1 MLIIQSGNEA
11 TLIEQAKQVRE
22 IVFVQEQRIDT
33 SLEYDDL
40 DGVCTHVVGLL
51 DSEPV
56 TTARLRKVD
65 STVGKVERV
74 ATIQAARGH
83 GYGKEI
89 MDEVERVAKRQGLV
103 ELRLGA
109 QLTALPF
116 YEKLGYEAFGDEFLD
131 ADIPHRML
139 RKIW

>member
-1 MLIIQSGNEA
+1 MLIIQSGNEPA
-11 TLIEQAKQVRE
+11 LIEQAKQVRE
-22 IVFVQEQRIDT
+22 IVFVQEQGIDA

-40 DGVCTHVVGLL
+40 DDMCTHVVGLL

-56 TTARLRKVD
+56 TTARLRPVD

-74 ATIQAARGH
+74 ATIQSARGH
-83 GYGKEI
+83 GYGKDI
-89 MDEVERVAKRQGLV
+89 MIEVERVAKRQGLV

-131 ADIPHRML
+131 ANLPHRMM
-139 RKIW
+139 RKTW

>member
-1 MLIIQSGNEA
+1 MLIIQSGNEPA
-11 TLIEQAKQVRE
+11 LIEQAKQVRE
-22 IVFVQEQRIDT
+22 IVFVQEQGIDA

-40 DGVCTHVVGLL
+40 DDMCTHVVGLL

-56 TTARLRKVD
+56 TTARLRPVD

-74 ATIQAARGH
+74 ATIQSARGH
-83 GYGKEI
+83 GYGKDI
-89 MDEVERVAKRQGLV
+89 MIEVERVAKRQGLV

-116 YEKLGYEAFGDEFLD
+116 YEKLGYEEFGDEFLD
-131 ADIPHRML
+131 ANLPHRMM
-139 RKIW
+139 RKTW

>member
-56 TTARLRKVD
+56 TTARLR
-65 STVGKVERV
+65 
-74 ATIQAARGH
+74 
-83 GYGKEI
+83 
-89 MDEVERVAKRQGLV
+89 
-103 ELRLGA
+103 
-109 QLTALPF
+109 
-116 YEKLGYEAFGDEFLD
+116 
-131 ADIPHRML
+131 
-139 RKIW
+139 

>member
-1 MLIIQSGNEA
+1 MLIIQSGNEPA
-11 TLIEQAKQVRE
+11 LIEQAKQVRE
-22 IVFVQEQRIDT
+22 IVFVQEQGIDE

-40 DGVCTHVVGLL
+40 DDMCTHVVGLL

-56 TTARLRKVD
+56 TTARLRPVD

-74 ATIQAARGH
+74 ATIQSARGH
-83 GYGKEI
+83 GYGKDI
-89 MDEVERVAKRQGLV
+89 MIEVERVAKRQGLV

-131 ADIPHRML
+131 ANLPHRMML
-139 RKIW
+139 KTW

>member
-1 MLIIQSGNEA
+1 MLTIQSGKEA
-11 TLIEQAKQVRE
+11 ELIEQAKQVRE
-22 IVFVQEQRIDT
+22 IVFVQEQGIDA

-40 DGVCTHVVGLL
+40 DDVCTHVIGLL
-51 DSEPV
+51 DAQPV
-56 TTARLRKVD
+56 TTARLRPVD
-65 STVGKVERV
+65 SAVGKVERV
-74 ATIQAARGH
+74 ATIQTARGH

-89 MDEVERVAKRQGLV
+89 MDEVERVAKHQGLS

-131 ADIPHRML
+131 ANIPHRMM
-139 RKIW
+139 RKTW

>member
-1 MLIIQSGNEA
+1 MLTIQSGNEA

-22 IVFVQEQRIDT
+22 IVFVQEQGIDA

-40 DGVCTHVVGLL
+40 DDVCTHVVGLL

-56 TTARLRKVD
+56 TTARLRPID
-65 STVGKVERV
+65 STTGKVERV
-74 ATIQAARGH
+74 ATIQSARGR
-83 GYGKEI
+83 GYGKDI
-89 MDEVERVAKRQGLV
+89 MNEVERVAKRQGLD

-131 ADIPHRML
+131 ADIPHRMM
-139 RKIW
+139 RKTW

>member
-131 ADIPHRML
+131 ADIPHRMM

>member
-11 TLIEQAKQVRE
+11 ALIEQAKQVRE
-22 IVFVQEQRIDT
+22 IVFVQEQGIDA

-40 DGVCTHVVGLL
+40 DDMCTHVVGLL

-56 TTARLRKVD
+56 TTARLRPVD

-74 ATIQAARGH
+74 VTIQAARGH
-83 GYGKEI
+83 GYGTEI

-131 ADIPHRML
+131 ADIPHRMM
-139 RKIW
+139 RKTW

>member
-1 MLIIQSGNEA
+1 MLTIQSGKEA
-11 TLIEQAKQVRE
+11 KLIEQAKQVRE
-22 IVFVQEQRIDT
+22 IVFVQEQGIDA

-40 DGVCTHVVGLL
+40 DDVCTHVIGLL
-51 DSEPV
+51 DEQPV
-56 TTARLRKVD
+56 TTARLRPVE
-65 STVGKVERV
+65 SAVGKVERV
-74 ATIQAARGH
+74 ATIQTARGH

-89 MDEVERVAKRQGLV
+89 MDEVERVAKHQGLS

-131 ADIPHRML
+131 ANIPHRMM
-139 RKIW
+139 RKTW

>member
-11 TLIEQAKQVRE
+11 ALIEQAKQVRE
-22 IVFVQEQRIDT
+22 IVFVQEQGIDA

-40 DGVCTHVVGLL
+40 DDMCTHVVGLL

-56 TTARLRKVD
+56 TTARLRPVD

-83 GYGKEI
+83 GYGTEI

-131 ADIPHRML
+131 ADIPHRMM

>member
-1 MLIIQSGNEA
+1 MLIIQSGNEPA
-11 TLIEQAKQVRE
+11 LIEQAKQVRE
-22 IVFVQEQRIDT
+22 IVFVQEQGIDA

-40 DGVCTHVVGLL
+40 DDMCTHVVGLL

-56 TTARLRKVD
+56 TTARLRPVD

-74 ATIQAARGH
+74 ATIQSARGH
-83 GYGKEI
+83 GYGKDI
-89 MDEVERVAKRQGLV
+89 MIEVERVAKRQGLV

-131 ADIPHRML
+131 ADLPHRMM
-139 RKIW
+139 RKTW

>member
-11 TLIEQAKQVRE
+11 ALIEQAKQVRE
-22 IVFVQEQRIDT
+22 IVFVQEQGIDA
-33 SLEYDDL
+33 SLEYGDL
-40 DGVCTHVVGLL
+40 DDMCTHVVGLL

-56 TTARLRKVD
+56 TTARLRPVD

-74 ATIQAARGH
+74 ATIQSARGH
-83 GYGKEI
+83 GYGKDI
-89 MDEVERVAKRQGLV
+89 MIEVERVAKRQGLV

-131 ADIPHRML
+131 ANLPHRMM
-139 RKIW
+139 RKTW

>member
-1 MLIIQSGNEA
+1 MLIIQSGNEPA
-11 TLIEQAKQVRE
+11 LIEQAKQVRE
-22 IVFVQEQRIDT
+22 IVFVQEQGIDA

-40 DGVCTHVVGLL
+40 DDMCTHVVGLL

-56 TTARLRKVD
+56 TTARLRPVD

-74 ATIQAARGH
+74 ATIQSARGH
-83 GYGKEI
+83 GYGKDI
-89 MDEVERVAKRQGLV
+89 MIEVERVAKRQGLV

-109 QLTALPF
+109 QLTALSF

-131 ADIPHRML
+131 ANLPHRMM
-139 RKIW
+139 RKTW

>member
-11 TLIEQAKQVRE
+11 ALIEQAKQVRE
-22 IVFVQEQRIDT
+22 IVFVQEQGIDA

-40 DGVCTHVVGLL
+40 DDMCTHVVGLL

-56 TTARLRKVD
+56 TTARLRPVD

-131 ADIPHRML
+131 ADIPHRMM
-139 RKIW
+139 RKTW

>member
-11 TLIEQAKQVRE
+11 ALIEQAKQVRE
-22 IVFVQEQRIDT
+22 IVFVQEQGIDT

-131 ADIPHRML
+131 ADIPHRMM

>member
-1 MLIIQSGNEA
+1 MLIIQSGNEPA
-11 TLIEQAKQVRE
+11 LIEQAKQVRE
-22 IVFVQEQRIDT
+22 IVFVQEQGIDA

-83 GYGKEI
+83 GYGTEI

-131 ADIPHRML
+131 ADIPHRMM

>member
-11 TLIEQAKQVRE
+11 ALIEQAKQVRE
-22 IVFVQEQRIDT
+22 IVFVQEQGIDT

-40 DGVCTHVVGLL
+40 DDMCTHVVGLL

-56 TTARLRKVD
+56 TTARLRPVD

-74 ATIQAARGH
+74 ATIQAARGR

-131 ADIPHRML
+131 ADLPHRMM
-139 RKIW
+139 RKTW

>member
-1 MLIIQSGNEA
+1 MLTIQSGNEA

-22 IVFVQEQRIDT
+22 IVFVQEQGIDA

-40 DGVCTHVVGLL
+40 DDVCTHVVGLL

-56 TTARLRKVD
+56 TTARLRPID

-74 ATIQAARGH
+74 ATIQSARGR
-83 GYGKEI
+83 GYGKDI
-89 MDEVERVAKRQGLV
+89 MNEVERVAKRQGLD

-131 ADIPHRML
+131 ADIPHRMM
-139 RKIW
+139 RKTW

>member
-1 MLIIQSGNEA
+1 MLTIQSGKEA
-11 TLIEQAKQVRE
+11 KLIEQAKQVRE
-22 IVFVQEQRIDT
+22 IVFVQEQGIDA

-40 DGVCTHVVGLL
+40 DDICTHVIGLL
-51 DSEPV
+51 DEQPV
-56 TTARLRKVD
+56 TTARLRPVD
-65 STVGKVERV
+65 SAVGKVERV
-74 ATIQAARGH
+74 ATIQTARGH

-89 MDEVERVAKRQGLV
+89 MDEVERVAKHQGLS

-131 ADIPHRML
+131 ANIPHRMM
-139 RKIW
+139 RKTW